1 MLYIYL
7 SLAILFEVVGTTM
20 LKATDGFTRLWPSVV
35 TLVSYAAAFY
45 LLALTMRTI
54 PVGVIYAVWSGAGVV
69 LITLVGWLAY
79 GQKLDAAALVGL
91 SLIVAGVAVVNLFSK
106 TMAH

>member
-1 MLYIYL
+1 MLYIFL